1 MIDHYDVFYIGGST
15 GFAYFRPPLSQSAD
29 NAEATNIRVLATQR
43 ELIDWA
49 RGNLDHPVRVYTQN
63 GHLKWTYAA

>member
-15 GFAYFRPPLSQSAD
+15 GY
-29 NAEATNIRVLATQR
+29 AEFGWTQR